1 MIDGWGGVRA
11 WYLSASREERMH
23 WISLLIFY
31 MTIAGRGSYRPGTEE
46 LEDPLAMRRLN
57 VILHSVSSHLL
68 VLVEDSEYGLSD
80 DLPIERLSQ
89 SLREAGINLDF
100 ELPRM
105 MQRVRNRSSTNSRI
119 GVRVGRE
126 RIKGT
131 SIGNWTAAKEWYLK
145 ASREERIRWLLLLVF
160 KVLAFGRETSCRG
173 TISVADTVAMR
184 GINEFVHRL
193 SSHVLSL
200 IEHDQGRRTDDRLL
214 DYISLAASEVHFEWR
229 DYQPRP
235 FEQPK

>member
-31 MTIAGRGSYRPGTEE
+31 MTIAGRGSYRRGTEK
-46 LEDPLAMRRLN
+46 LEDPFAMRRLN

-80 DLPIERLSQ
+80 DLPIDHLSQ
-89 SLREAGINLDF
+89 SLREAGLNLNF
-100 ELPRM
+100 WLPRM
-105 MQRVRNRSSTNSRI
+105 MQRVRSRSSTNSRI

-131 SIGNWTAAKEWYLK
+131 SIGIWTAAKEWYPK
-145 ASREERIRWLLLLVF
+145 APREERIRRLLLLVF
-160 KVLAFGRETSCRG
+160 KVSAFGRETNCRG

-184 GINEFVHRL
+184 RINEFVHRL
-193 SSHVLSL
+193 
-200 IEHDQGRRTDDRLL
+200 
-214 DYISLAASEVHFEWR
+214 
-229 DYQPRP
+229 
-235 FEQPK
+235 